1 MKNIFQ
7 MKQLLLFLL
16 VTINFSLSAQTEEYL
31 GTYNLH
37 IEGKDKS
44 ILDYNLVLD
53 KDHTFI
59 FVSFQKLI
67 DIRGEHDKYN
77 YGKGTWRVENK
88 IIKFT
93 TEATDLDEKHSLNFT
108 GSTARLFKK
117 SPRDTSDKVVPTAL
131 QFYKSEIFWIAN
143 LKLLLKEQ

>member
-1 MKNIFQ
+1 MK
-7 MKQLLLFLL
+7 KLLLLSVITL
-16 VTINFSLSAQTEEYL
+16 SLTLYAQTDEYS

-93 TEATDLDEKHSLNFT
+93 TEATDLDEKHTLNFR
-108 GSTARLFKK
+108 GSTARLIKK

-131 QFYKSEIFWIAN
+131 QFYKSDIFWIAN
-143 LKLLLKEQ
+143 LKLLLKE